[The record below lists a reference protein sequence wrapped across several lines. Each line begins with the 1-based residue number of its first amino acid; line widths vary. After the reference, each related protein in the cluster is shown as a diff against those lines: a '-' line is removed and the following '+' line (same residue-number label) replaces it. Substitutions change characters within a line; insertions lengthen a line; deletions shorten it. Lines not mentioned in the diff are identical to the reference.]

1 VSDVRS
7 DEVPLGRLVDH
18 LMTERRVEP
27 ARLAGLLGLHVRA
40 VEAMIGSH
48 DVVPALEADRICRV
62 LAVPPLDEGEDANE
76 PRVA

>member
-1 VSDVRS
+1 VTAVRS
-7 DEVPLGRLVDH
+7 DDVSLGRLVDH

-48 DVVPALEADRICRV
+48 DVVPAREADRICRV
-62 LAVPPLDEGEDANE
+62 LDVPTLGDDEDE